1 MPATFG
7 YFQYPRAKAGGSSY
21 YQDTSQKY
29 SLFQGRGETVLG
41 EMAGWGRRVTK
52 ASSSAPL
59 APKNGGTQVC

>member
-29 SLFQGRGETVLG
+29 SLFQEETVPG
-41 EMAGWGRRVTK
+41 EIVGWGRRVTK